1 MMTALASRPLRL
13 AGALLAAGLLAAC
26 NGEAGK
32 SKSDF
37 KPVPVTPVIGDVP
50 QGAENAPVTLIEYAA
65 LTCHVCRDFAKQV
78 YPRLKTEYIDTG
90 KVRYIYRDYPL
101 EGDPATGKAVDG
113 FGVLLASVARCKGAA
128 TYHEMIDGIFGVQ
141 ADLLDS
147 ARTGNALPILANV
160 AQAHGISIDEM
171 QTCIDHQPALNQ
183 SIKDSRKT
191 GSDKGVTGTPGIF
204 ISSDLEISPEEHLKG
219 VIPNWEN
226 ISAAIEAKL
235 AGQPVPGANGVP
247 VAPAP
252 AAPATPTPAAPAT
265 PPAQ

>member
-26 NGEAGK
+26 NGEAAN

-78 YPRLKTEYIDTG
+78 YPRLKAEYIDTG

-141 ADLLDS
+141 ADLLDTLTT
-147 ARTGNALPILANV
+147 RVVVPLVLEEEMGLA
-160 AQAHGISIDEM
+160 AKR
-171 QTCIDHQPALNQ
+171 LNPQ
-183 SIKDSRKT
+183 FKV
-191 GSDKGVTGTPGIF
+191 KGVAVVMSTA
-204 ISSDLEISPEEHLKG
+204 E
-219 VIPNWEN
+219 
-226 ISAAIEAKL
+226 L
-235 AGQPVPGANGVP
+235 AGVPNRSLGDK
-247 VAPAP
+247 VATLKNKRDEII
-252 AAPATPTPAAPAT
+252 AALDLLFTGI
-265 PPAQ
+265 